1 MAEPK
6 KTPRVA
12 LAQGVSIENL
22 GAALPY
28 VVYVVELRSASM
40 IYINRDLSRELGYP
54 RGALDV
60 GLPQLFESLMHE
72 EDRAAVLRDLARWDV
87 ATDDDILEAEYRLR
101 DSAGHW
107 RWYLSRDCV
116 LERDA
121 EGRVLTILG
130 TALDITERKSLEAR
144 LQVSQK
150 LEALGRLAGG
160 IAHDF
165 NNILTAVLGNAEL
178 ARAALDDREWVA
190 DCLDQIR
197 NAAEQASALT
207 RSLLAFAR
215 QQVLRPE
222 VLEVR
227 GLLRE
232 IQRLLRR
239 LLGEDIELRLELAE
253 NAGAVLLDR
262 SQLTQ
267 IVLNLAVNARDAM
280 PEGGVLTIRTAAVEI
295 PEGGDPELH
304 ELAPGPYLALSVTD
318 TGVGMDLATQAQ
330 IFEPFFSTKP
340 EQRGSGLGLAT
351 VYGIVRQCEGTIT
364 VRSEVGQGSTFAVYL
379 PQVAEQPAPS
389 EERAAVH
396 PAPRDKASI
405 LLVEDAAP
413 VAAVV
418 REVLER
424 AGYRVTLARD
434 GAQARMWLQSADAI
448 DLLIADLILPG
459 CSGIDLAREARER
472 WPESGILV
480 VSGHARAIDDDELV
494 ALRAEFMAKPFTPE
508 AILER
513 VNGILAQTGDAAG

>member
-1 MAEPK
+1 MAEPT

-12 LAQGVSIENL
+12 LSQGASIESL

-28 VVYVVELRSASM
+28 VVYVFDVRSASM
-40 IYINRDLSRELGYP
+40 LYINRDLCRELGYP
-54 RGALDV
+54 AGALDV
-60 GLPQLFESLMHE
+60 GFPELFARLMHE
-72 EDRAAVLRDLARWDV
+72 EDRGALFGDLGRWESAA
-87 ATDDDILEAEYRLR
+87 DDDILEAEYRLR
-101 DSAGHW
+101 DGSGQW

-116 LERDA
+116 LERDDA
-121 EGRVLTILG
+121 GNVAKILG

-239 LLGEDIELRLELAE
+239 LLGEDIDLCLELAE
-253 NAGAVLLDR
+253 DAGAVLLDR

-280 PEGGVLTIRTAAVEI
+280 PRGGVLTIRTSVIEVG
-295 PEGGDPELH
+295 EGGDPELP
-304 ELAPGPYLALSVTD
+304 ELTAGPYLVLAVED
-318 TGVGMDLATQAQ
+318 TGVGMDVATQRQ

-364 VRSEVGQGSTFAVYL
+364 VRSEVGQGSTFTVYL
-379 PQVAEQPAPS
+379 PRVAEQPAPNVV
-389 EERAAVH
+389 RDAVH
-396 PAPRDKASI
+396 PAPLGKASV

-413 VAAVV
+413 VAAVL

-434 GAQARMWLQSADAI
+434 GDQARLWLRSADAI

-459 CSGIDLAREARER
+459 CSGIDVAREARER
-472 WPESGILV
+472 WPDIGILV
-480 VSGHARAIDDDELV
+480 ISGHARDIDDDDLV
-494 ALRAEFMAKPFTPE
+494 TLRADFMAKPFTPE
-508 AILER
+508 AMLER
-513 VNGILAQTGDAAG
+513 VNGLLAQASDASA